1 MREGSN
7 TKAMKRIVITLLH
20 VAILLASISVL
31 QAQTRTRGTNP
42 PKPAQPASAPPQ
54 RGGVDEVL
62 RVTTNLVTFPFS
74 VRSNDGKYLFD
85 LQKENFRVFE
95 DGVEQQIGHFTS
107 VEQPIYA
114 VLLVDTSA
122 STEPKLPE
130 IKAAVQAFI
139 SNLRQRDSVLPVAF
153 DGQVRPLAA
162 KGTSNR
168 VILNGI
174 IEKIKTDTGNNGTKL
189 YDAIEYAYQALKRIP
204 GRKAII
210 LFSDGDDTWSK
221 ATMKSTLCA
230 TGETDSLIYPI
241 QYGVSGSAKYLQA
254 LASETGGRFYQADDL
269 EMIRQSFAAVA
280 EELRRQYSIGYYPK
294 TESSRR
300 GARTIRVEIDRPDA
314 EVMMRKTSIYRP

>member
-1 MREGSN
+1 M
-7 TKAMKRIVITLLH
+7 LL
-20 VAILLASISVL
+20 
-31 QAQTRTRGTNP
+31 AQTRSRGTNSQTRS
-42 PKPAQPASAPPQ
+42 QPTSNPQ
-54 RGGVDEVL
+54 QRSGVDEVL

-74 VRSNDGKYLFD
+74 VRANDGKYVFD
-85 LQKENFRVFE
+85 LRKENFRVFE
-95 DGVEQQIGHFTS
+95 DGIEQEIGHFNS
-107 VEQPIYA
+107 VEQPIYV

-139 SNLRQRDSVLPVAF
+139 GNLRPRDSLLPVAF

-168 VILNGI
+168 AILNGI
-174 IEKIKTDTGNNGTKL
+174 IEKIKSDTGNNGTKL

-230 TGETDSLIYPI
+230 TGESDSFVYPI

-254 LASETGGRFYQADDL
+254 LAAETGGRFYQADDL
-269 EMIRQSFAAVA
+269 EMIKQSFAAVA

-294 TESSRR
+294 TEASRR
-300 GARTIRVEIDRPDA
+300 GARAIRVEIDRPDA
-314 EVMMRKTSIYRP
+314 EVMLRKTSIYRP

>member
-1 MREGSN
+1 
-7 TKAMKRIVITLLH
+7 MKLIGITLLH
-20 VAILLASISVL
+20 LAILIGLSPML
-31 QAQTRTRGTNP
+31 RAQSRPRGTRNS
-42 PKPAQPASAPPQ
+42 QSRPQ
-54 RGGVDEVL
+54 STSERQQRVGADEVL
-62 RVTTNLVTFPFS
+62 RVTTNLVTLPFS
-74 VRSNDGKYLFD
+74 VRSYEGKYVFD
-85 LQKENFRVFE
+85 LQKQNFRVFE
-95 DGVEQQIGHFTS
+95 DGIEQEIGHFTS
-107 VEQPIYA
+107 VEQPIYV

-139 SNLRQRDSVLPVAF
+139 GNLRPRDSVLPVAF

-162 KGTSNR
+162 KGTGNR
-168 VILNGI
+168 AILNGI

-189 YDAIEYAYQALKRIP
+189 YDAIEYAYQALKWIP

-241 QYGVSGSAKYLQA
+241 QYGVSGSAKYLHA

-269 EMIRQSFAAVA
+269 ETIKQSFAAVA

-294 TESSRR
+294 TDSSRK
-300 GARTIRVEIDRPDA
+300 GARTIRVEIDRPDT

>member
-1 MREGSN
+1 
-7 TKAMKRIVITLLH
+7 MKLIGITLLH
-20 VAILLASISVL
+20 LAILIASSPML
-31 QAQTRTRGTNP
+31 CAQTRTRATNSQRRS
-42 PKPAQPASAPPQ
+42 QPTSNPQ
-54 RGGVDEVL
+54 QRIGVDEVL

-74 VRSNDGKYLFD
+74 VRSNDGKYLFG

-95 DGVEQQIGHFTS
+95 DGVEQEIGHFTS
-107 VEQPIYA
+107 VEQPIYV

-130 IKAAVQAFI
+130 IKAALQAFI
-139 SNLRQRDSVLPVAF
+139 GNLRPRDSVLPVAF
-153 DGQVRPLAA
+153 DGQVRPLVA
-162 KGTSNR
+162 KGTNNR
-168 VILNGI
+168 ATLNSI

-189 YDAIEYAYQALKRIP
+189 YDAIENAYQALKRIP

-210 LFSDGDDTWSK
+210 LFSDGDDTWSR

-230 TGETDSLIYPI
+230 TGESDSLIYPI

-254 LASETGGRFYQADDL
+254 LAAETGGRFYRADDL
-269 EMIRQSFAAVA
+269 EMIKQSFAAVA

-294 TESSRR
+294 ADSSRK

>member
-1 MREGSN
+1 
-7 TKAMKRIVITLLH
+7 MKLIGITLLH
-20 VAILLASISVL
+20 LAILIASSPML
-31 QAQTRTRGTNP
+31 GAQTRPRATNSQ
-42 PKPAQPASAPPQ
+42 KRSQPTSNPQ
-54 RGGVDEVL
+54 QRIGVDEVL
-62 RVTTNLVTFPFS
+62 RVTTNLVTFPLS

-85 LQKENFRVFE
+85 LQKRNFRVFE
-95 DGVEQQIGHFTS
+95 DGIEQEIGHFTS
-107 VEQPIYA
+107 VEQPIYV

-139 SNLRQRDSVLPVAF
+139 GNLRQRDSVLPVAF

-168 VILNGI
+168 AILNGI
-174 IEKIKTDTGNNGTKL
+174 IEKIKSDTGNNGTKL

-230 TGETDSLIYPI
+230 TGESDSLVYPI

-254 LASETGGRFYQADDL
+254 LAAETGGRFYQADDL
-269 EMIRQSFAAVA
+269 EMIKQSFAAVA

-294 TESSRR
+294 TEASRR